1 MNMHSMHPHSVLAE
15 HEPLQVQA
23 QVQQQQQQQMQHEEQ
38 TAATITVLESLN
50 PSQPQPAAHQVAIG
64 GGSEQQQ
71 HNNNLGLN
79 TNLMGGEAHLVQ
91 QHLVQSNGGQQ
102 PHLHQLQPSHGGAT
116 NAAQALEA
124 ANQSQQMLVVD
135 QSQASAQ
142 DDQQVQQH
150 QQQGNQQANNLL
162 RQRPQI
168 EGIVAEGGGPIVQWL
183 LDNYEIADGES
194 LPRSTVYNHYLSH
207 CRQLQM
213 ASVNAASFGKLI
225 RSVFVGLKT
234 RRLGTRGHSKYH
246 YFGVR
251 AKQHIQQELLQHQ
264 DSNAGCSML
273 HQNNENSN
281 QTGENGSESDSTGNG
296 LECGRLSSGSSSN
309 KRLKRSSQQL
319 NGAQRRQQM
328 YHHNQQQAEHLK
340 LDQQQHQQ
348 HHHQQQQQQV
358 ELNQHQQA
366 ANGSTYQQAYQSLHH
381 NNTNGFNG
389 GSSAQNK
396 VQMINNSG
404 GNDERVISMEQ
415 HCELADF
422 RNHLGANWATLVD
435 EHWPQRDPTCSLE
448 RQLLKTTTGNNA
460 DLTNL
465 LDLFEI
471 KYKIYYKRMVEFLS
485 ELKFLEVEQVWME
498 FWQADQEQR
507 TNNDNQQWCSAAN
520 AATTTTGDQT
530 VTSNQ
535 QNGLQQQHQ
544 QHSASDIVHQH
555 LDYQQQQ
562 QHTLTPQEQQQQQ
575 QVNNLAFHQL
585 YQLTS
590 LPAVVERINQIDY
603 SLFAAIESFLLPD
616 MLSPIPRPLAQH
628 IRLFAKNFGPWIEM
642 ATKDYE
648 PQFAADKSKSARAFG
663 YALRRYTS
671 LNHLS
676 TASRAIW
683 EKRSSLAQMS
693 IDLSRVDLR
702 DIEHQVSLMSRD
714 GGGTGT
720 GTGTGNEHTNE
731 QHPTARRG
739 LSADDAAGSTKERQ
753 ASSNG
758 GERAPENNDG
768 SNSEPNNLLD
778 LHCDHHHHNNNG
790 DNQQH
795 RTDQMSN
802 NHQNQNQN
810 QNRYIHHPHHL
821 CVMQPAQLIQN
832 FLHLLEDP
840 YPANSWPDW
849 CRNLVDSRV
858 CGRSIEEARNFVL
871 KWNFYIS
878 LIMKELTLRSA
889 PSFGSFQLIRLL
901 FDEYIFYLVVTRL
914 AQAQHKT
921 PAQLLGM

>member
-1 MNMHSMHPHSVLAE
+1 MHPLAVLAE
-15 HEPLQVQA
+15 HEP
-23 QVQQQQQQQMQHEEQ
+23 VQQQQQQQQQQMHHEEQ
-38 TAATITVLESLN
+38 TATMTVLESLN
-50 PSQPQPAAHQVAIG
+50 PSQSQPQGLAD
-64 GGSEQQQ
+64 QQQ
-71 HNNNLGLN
+71 QQQVNNMGLSS
-79 TNLMGGEAHLVQ
+79 LMGEPHLVQ
-91 QHLVQSNGGQQ
+91 QHLVQPAGGQQ

-116 NAAQALEA
+116 NASQALEA
-124 ANQSQQMLVVD
+124 AARGQHLLAAQSQSEEQER
-135 QSQASAQ
+135 AN
-142 DDQQVQQH
+142 
-150 QQQGNQQANNLL
+150 QQQRQANQANLL

-194 LPRSTVYNHYLSH
+194 LPRSTVYNHYLAH

-264 DSNAGCSML
+264 ETSASCSRETCQSM

-296 LECGRLSSGSSSN
+296 LECGRLSSGSSAN
-309 KRLKRSSQQL
+309 KRLKRVQASHPS
-319 NGAQRRQQM
+319 QRRQQQQL
-328 YHHNQQQAEHLK
+328 YLQQQQQADQIK
-340 LDQQQHQQ
+340 LDQQQQ
-348 HHHQQQQQQV
+348 QQQQQQV
-358 ELNQHQQA
+358 ELEQRATEAYHA
-366 ANGSTYQQAYQSLHH
+366 AGYQSLHH
-381 NNTNGFNG
+381 SNTNGFNG
-389 GSSAQNK
+389 GTPNK
-396 VQMINNSG
+396 AQMINNSAG
-404 GNDERVISMEQ
+404 DEQAIGMDQ

-435 EHWPQRDPTCSLE
+435 EHWPEREPGCSLE
-448 RQLLKTTTGNNA
+448 RQLLKGSGGGG
-460 DLTNL
+460 DLANL
-465 LDLFEI
+465 VDLFEI
-471 KYKIYYKRMVEFLS
+471 KYKIYYKRMVELLS

-498 FWQADQEQR
+498 FWQAELQDRADQDQQQQQR
-507 TNNDNQQWCSAAN
+507 TEQQWCSTGEQPAA
-520 AATTTTGDQT
+520 
-530 VTSNQ
+530 SNQ
-535 QNGLQQQHQ
+535 QNGAQQQQQH
-544 QHSASDIVHQH
+544 STSSDIVHQQPQH
-555 LDYQQQQ
+555 LDYQQQPVS
-562 QHTLTPQEQQQQQ
+562 LT
-575 QVNNLAFHQL
+575 FHQL

-590 LPAVVERINQIDY
+590 WPVVVERINQIDY
-603 SLFAAIESFLLPD
+603 GLFAAIESFLLPD

-648 PQFAADKSKSARAFG
+648 PRFAAEKSKSARAFG

-693 IDLSRVDLR
+693 MDLSRVDLR
-702 DIEHQVSLMSRD
+702 DIEHQVSLMSR
-714 GGGTGT
+714 GGGG
-720 GTGTGNEHTNE
+720 GGAENGTNE
-731 QHPTARRG
+731 TRLLA
-739 LSADDAAGSTKERQ
+739 SDDAPDAR
-753 ASSNG
+753 ASNG
-758 GERAPENNDG
+758 GAGGSGANQPPQNSSEALENN
-768 SNSEPNNLLD
+768 ENNLLA
-778 LHCDHHHHNNNG
+778 HHHDHHHHNQQHNSSMNDNG
-790 DNQQH
+790 DHQH
-795 RTDQMSN
+795 HNDN
-802 NHQNQNQN
+802 NNTNQNQ
-810 QNRYIHHPHHL
+810 RYIHHPHHL
-821 CVMQPAQLIQN
+821 CAMQPAQLIQN

-849 CRNLVDSRV
+849 CRNLVESRV
-858 CGRSIEEARNFVL
+858 CGLSIEEARNFVL

-914 AQAQHKT
+914 AQAQQKT